1 MLLTDTKIKVTHQ
14 MMGENNMT
22 RGNQYGIPVDPK
34 NPSKGLKWLSIMEM
48 EDEDFDL
55 IEEYFL
61 IKSGAS

>member
-1 MLLTDTKIKVTHQ
+1 
-14 MMGENNMT
+14 MGENNMT